1 MTVVAVLADPPRD
14 GVVLP
19 RLPETSPLSASEAT
33 ELYEAMLK
41 DVVAA
46 VSGSGADLLVNYRDD
61 GDLPESDERSAAQL
75 RAVVADAL
83 GSSDDV
89 RFEVQVG
96 SSFSARA
103 GNTVTHLLEQEAV
116 RSVAVVTPAVP
127 TLGRKEIDNAAMK
140 LRRNEVVLGPSDGGC
155 AYYAGF
161 TDAIDFEDAY
171 APPALETLT
180 HRGVDAGHDVDFLPQ
195 LPVVETGRDLAS
207 VVSLVRAR
215 TRAERVIPEHT
226 ATAIA
231 DLGLTVESTDGAP
244 AIRRE

>member
-19 RLPETSPLSASEAT
+19 RLPDTSPLSAGEAT
-33 ELYEAMLK
+33 DLYEAMLK

-46 VSGSGADLLVNYRDD
+46 VAGSGADLLVNYRDD
-61 GDLPESDERSAAQL
+61 GDLPESEESSEAQL

-83 GSSDDV
+83 GSTDGV
-89 RFEVQVG
+89 RFEVQAG

-103 GNTVTHLLEQEAV
+103 GNTVTHLLEREEVQSA
-116 RSVAVVTPAVP
+116 AVVSPAVP
-127 TLGRKEIDNAAMK
+127 TLGRKEVDNAAMK
-140 LRRNEVVLGPSDGGC
+140 LRRSEVVLGPSDGGRT
-155 AYYAGF
+155 YYAGF
-161 TDAIDFEDAY
+161 TDTVDFEDAY

-180 HRGVDAGHDVDFLPQ
+180 HRGVDAGRDVDFLPQ

-215 TRAERVIPEHT
+215 THAGRIIPEHT

-231 DLGLTVESTDGAP
+231 DLGLTVDAADGTP
-244 AIRRE
+244 SVRRE